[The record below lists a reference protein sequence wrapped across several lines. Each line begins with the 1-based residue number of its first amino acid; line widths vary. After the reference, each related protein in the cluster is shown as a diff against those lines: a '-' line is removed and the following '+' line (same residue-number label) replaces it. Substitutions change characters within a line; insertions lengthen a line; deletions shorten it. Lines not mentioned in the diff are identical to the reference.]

1 MSVSPDGI
9 LEAVF
14 DPAWASVRLIVD
26 GGMWP
31 STVASITVTRSVPGV
46 PMIGV
51 RGIDHLAVVG
61 GSLITSDIEMPL
73 DSSVT
78 YSATGYS
85 AAGAIVK
92 TASATVGTSG
102 AACGAWLKVAGRP
115 NLTCHSVLRGV
126 SEVESSTQGGVY
138 DVAGGGGIAV
148 AEVAGVNADRLALT
162 IGSLTT
168 QQTNAIRAVIEHHR
182 IVLIQSCSHQPFDS
196 GWYFI
201 ESSKRALRG
210 GTALL
215 PGRDFTLQLVRTGI
229 PSGAGQGIAG
239 WSWAGVQNT
248 YPDWAAVTANNPSW
262 FDLMQ
267 GV

>member
-31 STVASITVTRSVPGV
+31 SAVASITITRSVPGV

-51 RGIDHLAVVG
+51 RGVDRLAVVG
-61 GSLITSDIEMPL
+61 GSLITSDTEMPL

-78 YSATGYS
+78 YAVTGYS
-85 AAGAIVK
+85 AAGAVVK
-92 TASATVGTSG
+92 TASATVATSG

-115 NLTCHSVLRGV
+115 NLTCHAVLRDVG
-126 SEVESSTQGGVY
+126 EVESTTQGGVY

-148 AEVAGVNADRLALT
+148 AEVAGVNADRLAIT
-162 IGSLTT
+162 IGSLST
-168 QQTNAIRAVIEHHR
+168 QQTDAIRAVLEHR
-182 IVLIQSCSHQPFDS
+182 IVLLQSCSHQPFDS

-201 ESSKRALRG
+201 ESAKRALRG
-210 GTALL
+210 QLATI
-215 PGRDFTLQLVRTGI
+215 PGRDFTLQLVGTGI

-239 WSWAGVQNT
+239 WSWAGVKGT
-248 YPDWAAVTANNPSW
+248 YPTWAAVMAAKPSW
-262 FDLMQ
+262 FRLGQ
-267 GV
+267 GA